1 MAFSIN
7 QVYLV
12 GNISSDV
19 ELRYTPN
26 GNPVCNFSLATNRSV
41 KNQNDEWQDVPTFHK
56 IVVWGKIGEW
66 LAQNVSKGN
75 KVIVTGRIDNSSYE
89 DKEGNKR
96 YKSEIVAQDVI
107 PMVARD
113 QNNPAKP
120 KDEAPADDQVDNAPV
135 EDIDI
140 PDDFDKP
147 DEKKKDEDDIPF

>member
-26 GNPVCNFSLATNRSV
+26 GNAVLNFSMATNRSV
-41 KNQNDEWQDVPTFHK
+41 KSQNDEWQDVPTFHR
-56 IVVWGKIGEW
+56 IVVWGKTAEW

-75 KVIVTGRIDNSSYE
+75 KIVVTGRIENSTYE
-89 DKEGNKR
+89 KDGVKF

-113 QNNPAKP
+113 QNKPAKP
-120 KDEAPADDQVDNAPV
+120 KDEAPADEQLDNTPV

-147 DEKKKDEDDIPF
+147 EGEKKDEDDIPF

>member
-12 GNISSDV
+12 GNISSDI

-26 GNPVCNFSLATNRSV
+26 GNAVCNFSMATNRSV
-41 KNQNDEWQDVPTFHK
+41 KQGEEWQDVPTFHR
-56 IVVWGKIGEW
+56 VVAWGKTAEW
-66 LAQNVSKGN
+66 LSQNVAKGT
-75 KVIVTGRIDNSSYE
+75 KVVVTGRIDNSTYE

-96 YKSEIVAQDVI
+96 YKSEIVAQDII

-113 QNNPAKP
+113 PNRTAPTKP
-120 KDEAPADDQVDNAPV
+120 EAPKEENDEVNLD
-135 EDIDI
+135 DI

-147 DEKKKDEDDIPF
+147 DETKKDGEGDDDIPF